1 MTSRFNMEKDLSEA
15 VRISWLGH
23 SMFLLED
30 AGLRLVTDPYGEGVG
45 YQLPQVEADVV
56 LVSHDHF
63 DHSNTSLV
71 KGSPEIVRSPDPQE
85 SAGIRIEGISTYH
98 DDKDGAERGENII
111 FRWNMQGIDFAHLGD
126 LGHIPGAES
135 GGSLDGVD
143 VLFIPV
149 GGTFTIDDAQAAEVV
164 KTLNPSIV
172 IPMHYKTNACALPIK
187 TADPFTARFSDVDI
201 AGKQPVYLSK
211 QDLPDQTLILV
222 MDYLA

>member
-1 MTSRFNMEKDLSEA
+1 MERDLSEA

-30 AGLRLVTDPYGEGVG
+30 EGHRLVTDPYGEGVG

-71 KGSPEIVRSPDPQE
+71 KGNPEIVKNPDPQE
-85 SAGIRIEGISTYH
+85 SAGIRIMGVSTYH
-98 DDKDGAERGENII
+98 DEKAGAERGSNII
-111 FRWNMQGIDFAHLGD
+111 FRWNMQGINFAHLGD
-126 LGHIPGAES
+126 LGHIPEAET
-135 GGSLDGVD
+135 GGSLEGID

-164 KTLNPSIV
+164 KAFSPSIA
-172 IPMHYKTNACALPIK
+172 IPMHYKTSACALPIK
-187 TADPFTARFSDVDI
+187 TADPFTARFSNVEI
-201 AGKQPVYLSK
+201 AGKEPIYLSK
-211 QDLPDQTLILV
+211 QDIPDQTLILV